1 MVTMDAFRLT
11 RSGRTLLAGGSVL
24 AALALSPVSS
34 QALAAKTTPNL
45 KTATKYLTNKTNLLD
60 GDHYG
65 SADDADIGLTI
76 DGAFALAASGTDNTA
91 LTQMVDYVAA
101 NGDSYDGV
109 GTAYPSGGAIGK
121 VALLAEAV
129 HQNPRDFGGAN
140 LITALDATVC
150 TATSD
155 SCPAVG
161 AYEYGSSTFDQALGI
176 MAQLRAG
183 DSKNATSPIA
193 LLESQQEGSGAWP
206 SLIPSSGDADPDST
220 GMAVMALAL
229 VGTKAASAD
238 EQKGIAWLASDQSKS
253 GGWNG
258 TSGESINSAALAL
271 MGLQL
276 DGSTYATEVARG
288 EKFLAQNQNSGG
300 GFRLTATGSK
310 ASNLR
315 ASTQAVSGAVGTSF
329 GALDDP
335 LS

>member
-183 DSKNATSPIA
+183 DS
-193 LLESQQEGSGAWP
+193 
-206 SLIPSSGDADPDST
+206 GDADPDST